1 MSEAGDVTQSKHS
14 DDSKNGVQEG
24 GTVTSAVEAS
34 KAEHSSASAP
44 VHDRDDELLVNDDKR
59 AAPAPTA
66 TRKTRRPEQRR
77 PLLPQDYK
85 DEELTNLVEGNT
97 TSSFFSLFYFFFSS
111 FKLRMFVRVYQKR
124 RGRRPAQP
132 RHMGR

>member
-1 MSEAGDVTQSKHS
+1 MSEAGDVTQSNKHS

-34 KAEHSSASAP
+34 KTEQSRASAP
-44 VHDRDDELLVNDDKR
+44 AHDREDELLVNDDKR
-59 AAPAPTA
+59 AAAAPTA
-66 TRKTRRPEQRR
+66 TRKKPRPEQKR

-97 TSSFFSLFYFFFSS
+97 KNSFFFLFLIFSIV
-111 FKLRMFVRVYQKR
+111 KLRIFVRLY
-124 RGRRPAQP
+124 
-132 RHMGR
+132 